1 MNNKKNIIF
10 QKKDCITLGI
20 LGFFEFCISSFFT
33 AILPKDPGNSFLF
46 GLSAGRVVILTAI
59 LFLALLF
66 LLTAILAFKNRYII
80 NKLFENPN
88 TLFQKTII
96 SISFLIIVLGWTA
109 IFSPPEL
116 FGKLAYYFERLQPI
130 AIASGL
136 VVFQIWLTY
145 WIRSHRLTN
154 LSSLFHKKYLKL
166 RSFWVTLIILL
177 VFLIFAYI
185 SKFGILL
192 NTPGLWNVPGIPV
205 SSLQLFLI
213 VLTLIIFLFLETRL
227 SWFSK
232 LLSNKKAL
240 LIIPFAIYIV
250 TVLVWGL
257 TPLNSHYFS
266 LEPTAPNFQPFP
278 YSDAR
283 VHDLGALSIL
293 FGNGIYFHGF
303 TDKPLY
309 MVILAI
315 FHLFAGND
323 YVLLTWV
330 QIIFLAFIPVTAF
343 YLGKKFHSSIFGIL
357 IASFLII
364 QQRNAIELSKNI
376 ASVNVKLLVT
386 EGAAL
391 FGVVI
396 LVLLFFEFYKT
407 NDKRHAFLLGGV
419 IGALSLIRLNPILFL
434 PAAGLL
440 IILFYW
446 KFRKQMISQIIL
458 LFCGFLIVFSPW
470 IISGIN
476 PQGQPW
482 FLIKIKDVIESRI
495 NPTTEKSIFTN
506 DSHPSDPDKKP
517 SILVPVDPIMKNVEE
532 VIGMPNI
539 EQFMGLYFNHFS
551 HNIITSLL
559 ALPDSL
565 TYQKIIPLSQREYW
579 NDNNQWDG
587 NLPVSQL
594 LLIIVNLLIF
604 SLGIAYGWRHHRWG
618 GLIPGFCFLI
628 YDLGLSFSLTSGGR
642 YIVPINWIVF
652 FYYGLG
658 ILSILKF
665 FFVAFKSHQESVPP
679 ILAIEIGKNNR
690 SNSIVP
696 ALIGLLIIASLIPV
710 TNLLLPDIIVKK
722 STQSPVEILTSFGIG
737 IRIENSYIVGVI
749 LYPYYGSSALSFTIL
764 HDQQVNE
771 FEVPIKQ
778 IQNSKIWL
786 NSGESSI
793 IELNSDNQIQ
803 RLYSFQNGQLNIY
816 WDRLLK

>member
-1 MNNKKNIIF
+1 MNNNNKIIF
-10 QKKDCITLGI
+10 QKNDCITLGI

-46 GLSAGRVVILTAI
+46 GLSAGRVVILSVI
-59 LFLALLF
+59 LFLALFF
-66 LLTAILAFKNRYII
+66 LLTAILVFKNRFVI
-80 NKLFENPN
+80 NKLFENHN
-88 TLFQKTII
+88 ILFQKIII
-96 SISFLIIVLGWTA
+96 SISFFIIVLGWIA
-109 IFSPPEL
+109 IFSPPVL

-145 WIRSHRLTN
+145 WKRSNRLTN
-154 LSSLFHKKYLKL
+154 LSSLFHKKYHKS
-166 RSFWVTLIILL
+166 RFFWITLIILL
-177 VFLIFAYI
+177 VFLIFTYI

-205 SSLQLFLI
+205 SSLQLFII
-213 VLTLIIFLFLETRL
+213 VLLLIIFLFLESRL

-240 LIIPFAIYIV
+240 LVIPLLIYIV

-283 VHDLGALSIL
+283 VHDLGAISIL

-309 MVILAI
+309 MVIVAI
-315 FHLFAGND
+315 YHLFAGND

-330 QIIFLAFIPVTAF
+330 QIIFLAFIPVIAY

-357 IASFLII
+357 LATFLII
-364 QQRNAIELSKNI
+364 QQRNAIVLSKNI
-376 ASVNVKLLVT
+376 ASVNVKLFVT

-391 FGVVI
+391 FGIVI
-396 LVLLFFEFYKT
+396 LVLLFFEWYKT
-407 NDKRHAFLLGGV
+407 KEKRHAISLGGV

-434 PAAGLL
+434 PAVGLL

-446 KFRKQMISQIIL
+446 KSRKQMISQIIL
-458 LFCGFLIVFSPW
+458 FLCGFLIVFSPW
-470 IISGIN
+470 IISGID

-482 FLIKIKDVIESRI
+482 FLLKIKGVIDSRI
-495 NPTTEKSIFTN
+495 NPASEISISTV
-506 DSHPSDPDKKP
+506 DSRPSNPDNKL
-517 SILVPVDPIMKNVEE
+517 SILVPLDPIMKKVEE
-532 VIGMPNI
+532 IIGINNI
-539 EQFMGLYFNHFS
+539 EQFLGLYFNHFS
-551 HNIITSLL
+551 HNIITSVL

-565 TYQKIIPLSQREYW
+565 TYQKIIPLSSREYW
-579 NDNNQWDG
+579 NDSNQWDG
-587 NLPVSQL
+587 NLPITQL
-594 LLIIVNLLIF
+594 ILIIVNLFIV
-604 SLGIAYGWRHHRWG
+604 SLGIAYGWQHHRWG

-628 YDLGLSFSLTSGGR
+628 YDFGLSFSLTSGGR
-642 YIVPINWIVF
+642 YIVPINWVIF

-665 FFVAFKSHQESVPP
+665 FFIAFESRQESEPP
-679 ILAIEIGKNNR
+679 ILATEIGKKNR

-696 ALIGLLIIASLIPV
+696 ALMGLLIIALLIPV
-710 TNLLLPDIIVKK
+710 TNLLLPAIIVKK
-722 STQSPVEILTSFGIG
+722 PAQSPVEILSSFGIG
-737 IRIENSYIVGVI
+737 NKPENEYIIGVI
-749 LYPYYGSSALSFTIL
+749 LYPYYGSNTLSFTIL

-771 FEVPIKQ
+771 FEVPTKQ
-778 IQNSKIWL
+778 IQNSKVWL
-786 NSGESSI
+786 NNGDTSI
-793 IELNSDNQIQ
+793 IELNSDNQLQ
-803 RLYSFQNGQLNIY
+803 RVYSLQDGKLLIY
-816 WDRLLK
+816 WDPVI